1 MAEAMELDLTLN
13 EPNGRQIKN
22 PILSI
27 KDAPNENLLVPE
39 HYTTE
44 AYYEND
50 KLGSDVL
57 KQKYLAPW
65 EKHPYQMWKRQAN
78 ALASVEKNK
87 KLRKE
92 WESKF
97 FNILEDLS
105 LSPAEELCT
114 VPVEKI
120 SLLR

>member
-13 EPNGRQIKN
+13 ENNGQQKNN

-27 KDAPNENLLVPE
+27 KDVLKKDTTVPDN
-39 HYTTE
+39 YKIE

-65 EKHPYQMWKRQAN
+65 EEHPYQMWKRQAT
-78 ALASVEKNK
+78 ALASVEKK
-87 KLRKE
+87 
-92 WESKF
+92 
-97 FNILEDLS
+97 
-105 LSPAEELCT
+105 
-114 VPVEKI
+114 
-120 SLLR
+120 